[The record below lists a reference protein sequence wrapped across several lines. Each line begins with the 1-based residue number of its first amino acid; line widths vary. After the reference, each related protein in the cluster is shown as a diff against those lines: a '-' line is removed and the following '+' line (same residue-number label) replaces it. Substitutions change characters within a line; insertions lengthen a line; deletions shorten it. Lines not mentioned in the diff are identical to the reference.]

1 VPRDGEIIVTPIFA
15 YLDPGAGS
23 LLLQALVG
31 GGAGLIVFGRYIWN
45 ALRRMVI
52 ARSPANSVK

>member
-1 VPRDGEIIVTPIFA
+1 MDLTMSASILA

-31 GGAGLIVFGRYIWN
+31 GGAGLMVFGKYLWDAVCRS
-45 ALRRMVI
+45 LSDRRS
-52 ARSPANSVK
+52 AASVSK

>member
-1 VPRDGEIIVTPIFA
+1 MNPLIVLA

-31 GGAGLIVFGRYIWN
+31 GGAGLIVFVRHVWRTWRLDRSVRN
-45 ALRRMVI
+45 I
-52 ARSPANSVK
+52 AIHKD

>member
-1 VPRDGEIIVTPIFA
+1 MSPSVLA

-31 GGAGLIVFGRYIWN
+31 GGAGLLVFGKYMWEAVCRS
-45 ALRRMVI
+45 LSDRR
-52 ARSPANSVK
+52 AANGSK

>member
-1 VPRDGEIIVTPIFA
+1 MDSEMTASLLA

-31 GGAGLIVFGRYIWN
+31 GGAGLVVFGKYMWDAVCRSLN
-45 ALRRMVI
+45 ERRT
-52 ARSPANSVK
+52 AGTSK

>member
-1 VPRDGEIIVTPIFA
+1 MDFAMSASILA

-31 GGAGLIVFGRYIWN
+31 GGAGLVVFGKYMWDAVCRSLSDRRSAAN
-45 ALRRMVI
+45 A
-52 ARSPANSVK
+52 SK